1 MMGGNILKITN
12 EQLKNM
18 YLTMLK
24 IRKFETRAM
33 EKFAEGKIPG
43 FVHLYI
49 GEEAVATGAC
59 SNLRDDD
66 YITSTHRGHGHIIAK
81 GGELNYMMAELFGKE
96 TGYCKG
102 KGGSMHIAD
111 ATKGIL
117 GANGIVGAGH
127 NIAVG
132 SGLAIQYK
140 GTDQVCVCFF
150 GDASTN
156 QSTFH
161 EALNLASVWKLPV
174 IFVCENNGYGISV
187 SQARH
192 QAITDVSVRASA
204 YNMPGVTVDGNDV
217 FAVYEAVGEAVSRAR
232 KGQGPTLVECK
243 TYRWR
248 GHFEGDPTVY
258 RPDGELDAW
267 IKKDPIPR
275 VEKYL
280 KENNIM
286 TEEELNQM
294 NADVDKMIDAANEFA
309 DKSNTPALESALE
322 DVYSD
327 IVEEGRVR

>member
-1 MMGGNILKITN
+1 MNISVEKT
-12 EQLKNM
+12 KDM
-18 YLTMLK
+18 YRTMLK
-24 IRKFETRAM
+24 IRKFETRA
-33 EKFAEGKIPG
+33 KDLFAEGKIQG

-59 SNLRDDD
+59 ANLNPDD

-81 GGELNYMMAELFGKE
+81 GGDMKYMMAELFGRE

-117 GANGIVGAGH
+117 GANGIVGAGQ

-132 SGLAIQYK
+132 AGTAIKYK

-161 EALNLASVWKLPV
+161 EALNLASIWKLPV

-187 SQARH
+187 SQKRH
-192 QAITDVSVRASA
+192 QAITDISIRAKS
-204 YNMPGVTVDGNDV
+204 YNMPGITVDGNDV
-217 FAVYEAVGEAVSRAR
+217 FAVYEAVKEAVSSAR
-232 KGQGPTLVECK
+232 KGHGPSLIECK
-243 TYRWR
+243 TYRQR
-248 GHFEGDPTVY
+248 GHFEGDMTVY
-258 RPDGELDAW
+258 RSDEELEFW

-275 VEKYL
+275 MEKYL
-280 KENNIM
+280 LENNIF
-286 TEEELNQM
+286 TDEEIEEENKI
-294 NADVDKMIDAANEFA
+294 VDEMIKEAEEFA
-309 DKSNTPALESALE
+309 NNTPFPKEESALE
-322 DVYSD
+322 DVYTD
-327 IVEEGRVR
+327 LVEERRIR

>member
-1 MMGGNILKITN
+1 MKLNN
-12 EQLKNM
+12 EQLMDM
-18 YLTMLK
+18 YLSMLK

-59 SNLRDDD
+59 ANLRQDD

-81 GGELNYMMAELFGKE
+81 GGELNPMMAELFGKDA
-96 TGYCKG
+96 GYGKG

-111 ATKGIL
+111 ASKGIL

-132 SGLAIQYK
+132 AGLAIQYK
-140 GTDQVCVCFF
+140 GGDQVCICFF

-174 IFVCENNGYGISV
+174 VFVCENNGYGISV

-192 QAITDVSVRASA
+192 QAVTDVSVRASA

-217 FAVYEAVGEAVSRAR
+217 FAVYESVGEAVSKAR

-258 RPDGELDAW
+258 RPEGELEAW
-267 IKKDPIPR
+267 MKKDPIPR
-275 VEKYL
+275 VEKYMI
-280 KENNIM
+280 ENNIM
-286 TEEELNQM
+286 TEEEIKKM
-294 NADVDKMIDAANEFA
+294 NADVDKMIDDANAFA
-309 DKSNTPALESALE
+309 DNSKAPSLESALE
-322 DVYSD
+322 DVYTD